1 MYIIQLRRFHK
12 LVFMAWS
19 LRGINIEIK
28 LLLNLLCSF
37 YKKLPLSARFPEFY
51 ICLESR
57 ESAKTNGRHNAYP
70 KDRRCGFFWR
80 LKCYLTLGRHMEEV
94 ELRDSQ
100 VIKKQKRPL
109 LSLAFLVYNPQ
120 SKYLTDKKTDSLFLP
135 GWPSISH
142 VQCINLAKQR
152 H

>member
-1 MYIIQLRRFHK
+1 MYIIQFRRFHK

-19 LRGINIEIK
+19 LRGIKISIK

-37 YKKLPLSARFPEFY
+37 HKKLPLSVRFPEFY

-57 ESAKTNGRHNAYP
+57 KSAKTNGRHNAYP
-70 KDRRCGFFWR
+70 KDRRCGFF
-80 LKCYLTLGRHMEEV
+80 LTTKMLMTLGRHM
-94 ELRDSQ
+94 DSQ

-120 SKYLTDKKTDSLFLP
+120 SKCLTDKETDYLFLP
-135 GWPSISH
+135 GWPSILH
-142 VQCINLAKQR
+142 VQCINLAKRR